1 MDLTVEDKKPSS
13 EWLLFESFLES
24 SRSRGGFC
32 GGCMGVFTGEG
43 YGFLL
48 AAMRSVEKRQM

>member
-1 MDLTVEDKKPSS
+1 MKDKKPSS
-13 EWLLFESFLES
+13 ECLLFENFLES
-24 SRSRGGFC
+24 SRSRGGFV

-48 AAMRSVEKRQM
+48 GAMRSVEKW